1 MLENFSKKNI
11 QVKLIYPKRGELD
24 FRKDTFYKFYNIENK
39 FEIVQL
45 AHKLPFNYLNYFEKI
60 SFVFSSFIWSL
71 YSVKKVMKNISKNE
85 ILMTRTHWILFFLSK
100 YKNLIV
106 FECHKFSKINKFIF
120 LRLREKENIV
130 IVFTNKKLKDS
141 FSLSNALEKKS
152 IILESSFE
160 ERLFKDFKTYSNKK
174 KNRVVFVGQ
183 LLRFNKSRD
192 LKFIIDAF
200 KEKELENFELIFIGG
215 PNKAIKDL
223 KENTSKNV
231 KFLGHIS
238 NKEAIKG
245 MESAEIGILINDKN
259 QHSLSHTSPIKY
271 FEYLR
276 AGLKVL
282 AVDFESHK
290 NLPLKE
296 NIYFFENNNLSSF
309 KDSLLKASEE
319 IFVQNPELERFS
331 YSYRTDKLIKHIARL
346 EGLEPPTL

>member
-11 QVKLIYPKRGELD
+11 QVKLIYPKRGKLD
-24 FRKDTFYKFYNIENK
+24 FRKDTFFKFYDIENK
-39 FEIVQL
+39 FEIEQL
-45 AHKLPFNYLNYFEKI
+45 AHKLPFNYFNYFEKI
-60 SFVFSSFIWSL
+60 SFVLSSFIWSY
-71 YSVKKVMKNISKNE
+71 YSVKKVMKNVSNDE
-85 ILMTRTHWILFFLSK
+85 ILMTRTPWILFFLSK

-106 FECHKFSKINKFIF
+106 FECHKFSKINNFIF
-120 LRLREKENIV
+120 LRLRKKENIV
-130 IVFTNKKLKDS
+130 IVFTAKKLKES

-152 IILESSFE
+152 IILESSFD
-160 ERLFKDFKTYSNKK
+160 ERLFKDFKTYSNKR
-174 KNRVVFVGQ
+174 KNKVVFVGQ

-192 LKFIIDAF
+192 LKFVIDAF
-200 KEKELENFELIFIGG
+200 KEKELENFELIIIGG
-215 PNKAIKDL
+215 PNEAIKNL
-223 KENTSKNV
+223 RKSSGKNV

-238 NKEAIKG
+238 NKEAIKE

-259 QHSLSHTSPIKY
+259 QHSLMHTSPIKY

-296 NIYFFENNNLSSF
+296 NIYYFEYKNLNSF
-309 KDSLLKASEE
+309 KDTLIKARNEK
-319 IFVQNPELERFS
+319 FVRNSDLEKFS
-331 YSYRTDKLIKHIARL
+331 YSYRANNLISYIARL